1 MREGDGKLGGVIK
14 TIQAFFRPIR
24 TRRMQNSDYLTVTD
38 LQSFKIDT
46 KVQIKYKERKENVY
60 KIRTFH
66 VTAKID
72 QKSTIMEI
80 LYFI

>member
-1 MREGDGKLGGVIK
+1 
-14 TIQAFFRPIR
+14 
-24 TRRMQNSDYLTVTD
+24 MQNSDYLTVTD

-46 KVQIKYKERKENVY
+46 KVQIKYKERKENIY